1 MAQLVSL
8 RLVDVGVT
16 LGAGLMLTVE
26 PTRSLPLHCA
36 QAGSRGRSR
45 ARSLAAA
52 IGLLALA
59 ASGAACNA
67 PGSKSR
73 DGGAV
78 VDLRQD
84 TPVTS
89 GGGGGGG
96 AGGSGA
102 GGGNV
107 LGADDGASCANAA
120 ACKSG

>member
-1 MAQLVSL
+1 M
-8 RLVDVGVT
+8 
-16 LGAGLMLTVE
+16 
-26 PTRSLPLHCA
+26 
-36 QAGSRGRSR
+36 
-45 ARSLAAA
+45 
-52 IGLLALA
+52 
-59 ASGAACNA
+59 SGAAAPGAVIALRARAASEPACNS

-89 GGGGGGG
+89 GGGGGG

-107 LGADDGASCANAA
+107 LGADNGASCANAA
-120 ACKSG
+120 ACKSGFCVEGVCCNAACTGACLSCTN